1 MGREKSLIKST
12 ERVKKFGEVFTPE
25 WVVRKMCDEL
35 PPEAFEIGKTVLEPS
50 CGTGN
55 FLVEVFRRKLENCRN
70 ASEGLRAL
78 ASIYGVDILADN
90 VVESR
95 NRLLNMYREKFP
107 DKDGF
112 TAAALNI
119 ITRNIIC
126 ADFLK
131 IADRIKAADNWEK
144 VIGGNRNED
153 PQSKML

>member
-35 PPEAFEIGKTVLEPS
+35 PPEAFEISKTFLEPS

-95 NRLLNMYREKFP
+95 NRLLNMYQEKFP

-112 TAAALNI
+112 TTAALNI

-131 IADRIKAADNWEK
+131 IAGRIKAADNWEE
-144 VIGGNRNED
+144 VIGGLHD
-153 PQSKML
+153 S